1 LKCLHFLSLALKL
14 FLSSIF
20 AGNMPAERITIG
32 QFLQMATDTPVFD
45 VRSPAEYLHA
55 HFPGAFNLPLF
66 TDEERKVV
74 GTLYKQ
80 SGKKDAIRAGLNFF
94 GPKMNVLVEQVES
107 VLEQWTE
114 KDGGSNGKEKQL
126 IVHCWRGGMRSAGIA
141 WLLDLYGFRVYTL
154 AGGYKSFRRWCIQQ
168 FEKPYPIQI
177 LGGYTG
183 SGKTEILRS
192 LKNKGQEVI
201 DLERIAFHKGSVFGN
216 LGEPPQPSQ
225 EMFEN
230 RLALALASVSGKE
243 TVWLEDESQRIGDIN
258 IPIRLYRYMQTRPL
272 YFVEIPFEER
282 LQYIT
287 EQYGKFGK
295 EILATRIT
303 RIQKRLGGLETKT
316 ALEQL
321 ERGELTESFRIL
333 LKYYD
338 KFYLKSLQ
346 NKLHLVKEVR
356 KLECLNPDPVAN
368 AEKILRHLEFEFI
381 D

>member
-1 LKCLHFLSLALKL
+1 VRCLDFQVITLKL

-20 AGNMPAERITIG
+20 AGNMPAERVTIG

-45 VRSPAEYLHA
+45 VRSPAEYHRA
-55 HFPGAFNLPLF
+55 HFPGSFNLPLF

-80 SGKKDAIRAGLNFF
+80 NGKNVAIKAGLNFF
-94 GPKMNVLVEQVES
+94 GPKMNAIVEQVES
-107 VLEQWTE
+107 VLDQCTSREQE
-114 KDGGSNGKEKQL
+114 IAEKEKKV

-168 FEKPYPIQI
+168 FEKPYPINI

-183 SGKTEILRS
+183 SGKTEILQS
-192 LKNKGQEVI
+192 LKNRGQEVI

-230 RLALALASVSGKE
+230 RLALALASGSGSGN
-243 TVWLEDESQRIGDIN
+243 VWMEDESQRIGDIN
-258 IPIRLYRYMQTRPL
+258 IPIQLYRFMQTRPV

-287 EQYGKFGK
+287 ERYGKFGK
-295 EILATRIT
+295 ELLASRIT

-321 ERGELTESFRIL
+321 ERGEVTESFRIL

-346 NKLHLVKEVR
+346 NKLHLVTEVR
-356 KLECLNPDPVAN
+356 KIECRNPDPAAN
-368 AEKILRHLEFEFI
+368 AEKILRQLELELI